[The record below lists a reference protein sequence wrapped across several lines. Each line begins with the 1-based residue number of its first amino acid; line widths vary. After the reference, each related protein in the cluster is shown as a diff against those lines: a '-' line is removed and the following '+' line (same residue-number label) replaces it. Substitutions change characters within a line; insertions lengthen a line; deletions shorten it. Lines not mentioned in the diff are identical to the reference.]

1 VRRGLALLLLL
12 GGCSPPKDTFVGGVG
27 EIARWEETSDGH
39 VRIPLVAGLAWDP
52 PQPAAGALLRVAAR
66 EGPTVVLVTVVP
78 DAPTPRALGT
88 CAAAHASRIAVAAS
102 KGGVAMTSPVVDDDI
117 RKGKHVPRVHYAVP
131 LDVKDGARPASL
143 MSSWTYVLV
152 GDRCLALGVSAVV
165 RAKIDDAGAPDPEDL
180 HRLERVF
187 SAIAEGVETK

>member
-1 VRRGLALLLLL
+1 MRHTLPLLLLL
-12 GGCSPPKDTFVGGVG
+12 FGCSPPKDTFVGGVG

-52 PQPAAGALLRVAAR
+52 PQAAPGTLLKVAAR
-66 EGPTVVLVTVVP
+66 EGPTVVIVTDVP
-78 DAPTPRALGT
+78 DAPSPRALGT
-88 CAAAHASRIAVAAS
+88 CAGAHASRIAVAAS
-102 KGGVAMTSPVVDDDI
+102 KGGIAMTAPTVDDDV
-117 RKGKHVPRVHYAVP
+117 RKGKHVPRVHYAVA
-131 LDVKDGARPASL
+131 LDAKDAARPASL

-152 GDRCLALGVSAVV
+152 GDRCVALGVSAVV
-165 RAKIDDAGAPDPEDL
+165 RSKVDDTGSPDPEDL